1 MEAKFEKIN
10 SKTVE
15 QYIQY
20 RSEKIQEQ
28 ELRTGYQNLKMDT
41 IKLRKL
47 DSNW

>member
-20 RSEKIQEQ
+20 RSEK
-28 ELRTGYQNLKMDT
+28 MDT
-41 IKLRKL
+41 RTENWIPKLKK
-47 DSNW
+47 WIQ